1 MALVSAGPLLA
12 AWLAAPAVAWWISR
26 PLPAGGG
33 PLQEMHRAAVCSLGA
48 RATWHYFDTYAT
60 EAHHGLPP
68 DNVQENIA
76 EPVDARTSPTN
87 MGLGLLAAL
96 AACDLGDLAPAAL
109 LERTGHALVRHAP
122 PGAVPRAFLQL
133 V

>member
-1 MALVSAGPLLA
+1 MSAGPLLA

-26 PLPAGGG
+26 PLPAGRGRFRERTGG
-33 PLQEMHRAAVCSLGA
+33 RHGAGPGRRA
-48 RATWHYFDTYAT
+48 YFDTYAT
-60 EAHHGLPP
+60 EVHHGLPP

-96 AACDLGDLAPAAL
+96 AACDLGYLAPAAL
-109 LERTGHALVRHAP
+109 LERTGHALAHAP